1 MNHTPKIGIVVS
13 EFNRNITQ
21 LLQEGALQQLKE
33 KNIIIPKEQLFLVPG
48 AVELPLIA
56 AALAAQKTYDAVIC
70 LGSVIQGESDHYDYV
85 CWQVSYG
92 CQKVALEYNI
102 PVIFGVLTTQNEQQ
116 AYDRCG
122 GLHGHKGKEA
132 ADAALQ
138 MINVMNTVRK
148 NTEYAQPVTHLSG
161 AYRDAMSEQ

>member
-1 MNHTPKIGIVVS
+1 MNRTPKIGIIVS

-21 LLQEGALQQLKE
+21 LLQEGALQQFKD
-33 KNIIIPKEQLFLVPG
+33 KNIVVPNEQVFLVPG
-48 AVELPLIA
+48 AVELPLVA
-56 AALAAQKTYDAVIC
+56 AALASQKTYDAIIC

-92 CQKVALEYNI
+92 CQKVAIEHNI
-102 PVIFGVLTTQNEQQ
+102 PVIFGVLTTQNEAQ

-122 GLHGHKGKEA
+122 GAHGHKGKET

-138 MINVMNTVRK
+138 MIDVMNSVRQ
-148 NTEYAQPVTHLSG
+148 NIVYEQPTTPRGG
-161 AYRDAMSEQ
+161 AHRDTMSEQ